1 MNPVKEQNICPPN
14 QIISMSFYI
23 DINEMFVFF
32 NYTAVLYIIL
42 YTHYN
47 TYRFEDTQSVRF
59 LLGGGGSNP

>member
-1 MNPVKEQNICPPN
+1 
-14 QIISMSFYI
+14 MSFYI

-59 LLGGGGSNP
+59 LLGRGGSNP